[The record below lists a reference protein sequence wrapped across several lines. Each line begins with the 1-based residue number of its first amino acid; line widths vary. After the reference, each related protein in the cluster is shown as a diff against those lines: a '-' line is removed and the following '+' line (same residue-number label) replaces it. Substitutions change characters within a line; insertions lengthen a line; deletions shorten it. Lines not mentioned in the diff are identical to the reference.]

1 MVSCAGTT
9 FLGSCPVVIERGEV
23 SFCRNSY
30 YLSRSSELTLD
41 ACQGRLIDVVAE
53 EVFKGAIIYFF
64 FNHCTNLCCRIFSA
78 IIFALN

>member
-30 YLSRSSELTLD
+30 YLFRSSELTLD
-41 ACQGRLIDVVAE
+41 ACQGGLIDVVAK

-64 FNHCTNLCCRIFSA
+64 FL
-78 IIFALN
+78 IIVLTCVLVFLVQ

>member
-1 MVSCAGTT
+1 MSCAGTP

-41 ACQGRLIDVVAE
+41 ACQGRPIGVIAK
-53 EVFKGAIIYFF
+53 EVFKGAITYFF
-64 FNHCTNLCCRIFSA
+64 F
-78 IIFALN
+78 